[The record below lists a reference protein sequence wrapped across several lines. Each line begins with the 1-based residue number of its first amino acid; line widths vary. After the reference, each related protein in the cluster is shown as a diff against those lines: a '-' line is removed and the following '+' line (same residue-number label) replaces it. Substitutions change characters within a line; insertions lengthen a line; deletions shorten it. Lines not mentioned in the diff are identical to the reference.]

1 VTAFSKFK
9 VGLALCCFIAAAGC
23 AKKEGPASVATDP
36 NVAIS
41 CIAVMPVQPSVDFE
55 EIISPAEKKTLKD
68 GSQVMDG
75 LLKQFLTGK
84 ANARF
89 VAEGQGAGKRTEGVA
104 NNLVNARQI
113 ADQFKCNA
121 VLETTLSQ
129 YADRVGGPYG
139 AKESAAVTFTYRLYE
154 TGSGK
159 VLCHGRFDEKQQS
172 VMDNLLTLPKAQSR
186 GLNWLTAEELLREGV
201 KERLGQCAYF
211 EGK

>member
-1 VTAFSKFK
+1 MTAFYKIK
-9 VGLALCCFIAAAGC
+9 VGLALCCFVVAAGC
-23 AKKEGPASVATDP
+23 AQKEGPASVATDSS
-36 NVAIS
+36 VAIS

-55 EIISPAEKKTLKD
+55 DILSPAEKKTLKD
-68 GSQVMDG
+68 GSLVMDG

-84 ANARF
+84 ANVRF
-89 VAEGQGAGKRTEGVA
+89 VAEGQSAGKKTEGGT
-104 NNLVNARQI
+104 NGLVNARRV
-113 ADQFKCNA
+113 ADQLKCNA
-121 VLETTLSQ
+121 ALETNLNQ

-159 VLCHGRFDEKQQS
+159 VICHGRFDEKQQS

-186 GLNWLTAEELLREGV
+186 GMTWLTAEELLREGV
-201 KERLGQCAYF
+201 KERLGQCAYL